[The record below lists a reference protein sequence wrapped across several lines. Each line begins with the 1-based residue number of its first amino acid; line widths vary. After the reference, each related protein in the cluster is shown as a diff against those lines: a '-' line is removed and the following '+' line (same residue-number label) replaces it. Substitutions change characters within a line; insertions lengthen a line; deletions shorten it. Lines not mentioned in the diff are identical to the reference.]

1 LPGQKGGGVIVHLL
15 GAPNQV
21 SAAISGGLASPVHRA
36 TTPDGSNATSE
47 ILLSTEELV
56 AATRR
61 AVKSV
66 QIVFGY
72 DVDVED
78 DEEPVRTWTAQDA
91 LVSLLNCSFHLS
103 KCITDAY
110 QHVISEQTNYFVE
123 SEFAAVFKPPRDET
137 DTTTKGYDLSFGD
150 DSFYTQYSDDKKR
163 MDYDD
168 DDDDNDDHT
177 ELRVPILNIT
187 PA

>member
-1 LPGQKGGGVIVHLL
+1 
-15 GAPNQV
+15 
-21 SAAISGGLASPVHRA
+21 
-36 TTPDGSNATSE
+36 
-47 ILLSTEELV
+47 
-56 AATRR
+56 
-61 AVKSV
+61 
-66 QIVFGY
+66 
-72 DVDVED
+72 
-78 DEEPVRTWTAQDA
+78 
-91 LVSLLNCSFHLS
+91 
-103 KCITDAY
+103 
-110 QHVISEQTNYFVE
+110 VISEQTKYFVE
-123 SEFAAVFKPPRDET
+123 SEFAAVFKPPRGET